1 MHHAR
6 SPTLRFEAA
15 LQVQVPRDAGGTLE
29 DGVAAMV
36 GRIDEIEAV
45 DAVDLQG
52 MVPRLNDVAVDAT
65 VEGRI
70 RVDPGDEDPR
80 TAVMAVLAAGFG
92 VDTVEQCTVRRIA
105 DDSGTAAL
113 EYG

>member
-1 MHHAR
+1 MHHAQ

-15 LQVQVPRDAGGTLE
+15 LRVQVPRDTSGTLE

-36 GRIDEIEAV
+36 RRIDAIEAV

-80 TAVMAVLAAGFG
+80 AAVAAALAEGFG
-92 VDTVEQCTVRRIA
+92 VDTVEHCTVRRIA
-105 DDSGTAAL
+105 DDPGTPAL